1 MIVIWLQKVFV
12 STRWANQIN
21 HIVEYNR
28 EPAYKDYTTP
38 KYIHMYLSLFIL
50 ESDNYWWLVPL
61 HALQWYLSRRKESVL
76 YSEIWTWARQSDL
89 GC

>member
-12 STRWANQIN
+12 STRWTNQIN

-38 KYIHMYLSLFIL
+38 KYIHM
-50 ESDNYWWLVPL
+50 
-61 HALQWYLSRRKESVL
+61 
-76 YSEIWTWARQSDL
+76 
-89 GC
+89 